1 MDLEFETLSPPA
13 KLQGRSSLKPPMQT
27 ITLRGGKKDKLR
39 AGDILGSLTKNMGL
53 TIEQVGKITIHD
65 FVSFVAVDRQI
76 APQLAQRWQ
85 SETIKGKR
93 RKIHLLP

>member
-1 MDLEFETLSPPA
+1 
-13 KLQGRSSLKPPMQT
+13 MQT